1 MGLPV
6 RGGAFVGRISDLRMG
21 EDSPHRSGDPEEK
34 QPDSDDPTGSQKVAG
49 GGVVP
54 DATSGKSQQ

>member
-1 MGLPV
+1 MGS
-6 RGGAFVGRISDLRMG
+6 GGVGWEGRISDLRMG
-21 EDSPHRSGDPEEK
+21 EDSLHRSGDPEEK

-54 DATSGKSQQ
+54 DATSGKSQE